1 MSKYFLVV
9 RLLVLVGLFFLL
21 AAIFWGM
28 ANREKTVAHDGQEIY
43 EEYRRTKPAGYTSI
57 LLVALV
63 VAGIFVIIS
72 SILYEYHRLRRGG
85 APGGHKEDTG
95 ERDVRPWP

>member
-28 ANREKTVAHDGQEIY
+28 ANRDKTVAHDGQEIY

-57 LLVALV
+57 LLITLV
-63 VAGIFVIIS
+63 VAGIFVVVS
-72 SILYEYHRLRRGG
+72 SIFFEYHRYRREGG
-85 APGGHKEDTG
+85 AKGSGRG
-95 ERDVRPWP
+95 AAERESKFWP